1 MIRFSRVL
9 FIFIIFFSKIA
20 FAQNNYIT
28 GKVVD
33 SKTQEPLIG
42 VNIVVNELETAGAAT
57 DIDGRFKIKVPVGS
71 YSIKASLVGYTTVI
85 KTDVIVRTA
94 NEALIFIRMSESTLQ
109 LNQITVR
116 ADYFDNA
123 QKENDLSTVIL
134 GPEEV
139 RRSPGSAQDFMRILQ
154 GMAGVS
160 FSNDQTNELIVRG
173 GAPDENLTIFDGME
187 IHSTNHY
194 PNEYN
199 SGGPINMIN
208 VDLIEDIQF
217 STGGFIS
224 KYGDKLSSVMNVTSR
239 EGTRYN
245 LFNANLNLGMAG
257 YGTVMEGKLNDGKG
271 SWIFSARK
279 SFLDLLKDAVGLTAV
294 PRYYDMQFKVAYDLS
309 SSQKLSWSGIYGN
322 DKIYFD
328 GEPEVTDKSKANT
341 TDIVGSERV
350 DVKQYQYAAGLTLK
364 SLWNKNFYSFTT
376 LYYNNYNNN
385 VDVVN
390 YYRRRVFDS
399 NGKAAITQVG
409 KRFVVNDNHNNGMAA
424 LKTEFVWQA
433 APNYEINFGGSIGS
447 GDFVQKLKLLGDT
460 TRYDINKD
468 GRFDTTVVVN
478 FSNLRYDIKFFSQ
491 HKDYLYVNN
500 KFKFFNE
507 RLLLNLG
514 LRYDYFS
521 YSDQGNIGPRFSL
534 SYYLL
539 PGLTSVNFAYGD
551 YYQSQNYPTY
561 GDRFATEINRYL
573 ENTHARHYVLGIEHI
588 IAEGLKLNLEGYYK
602 KYDKIPIEE
611 DFIYYNDRT
620 RRSEKRSNIGEKY
633 AYGFDLLIQ
642 QKLVKDYYGTLAFS
656 RMWSKM
662 KDPRIGKEGKEFSSS
677 YDFPYVLTLIAGKR
691 FNGFREKL
699 DNMPFYIK
707 YPTYI
712 LPFSDDMEFSVR
724 WRYASGLVYTPKE
737 FITSEQEFQYISNSG
752 QPVWS
757 RGTWISSDRINETR
771 YPDYHRLDIALSSR
785 YNYKTW
791 SMAIYLTVENLYNRK
806 NVAAYEYNSDGSKNA
821 VYQFSLFPVG
831 GIEIEF

>member
-1 MIRFSRVL
+1 MIRFSRAFSVL
-9 FIFIIFFSKIA
+9 VLLFSQTI
-20 FAQNNYIT
+20 FAQNNFIT
-28 GKVVD
+28 GRVID
-33 SKTQEPLIG
+33 SRTQEPLIG
-42 VNIVVNELETAGAAT
+42 VNIVVNELQNAGAST
-57 DIDGRFKIKVPVGS
+57 DADGKFRIKVPVGS
-71 YSIKASLVGYTTVI
+71 YSLKASFVGYTTVI
-85 KTDVIVRTA
+85 KTDVIIRTA
-94 NEALIFIRMSESTLQ
+94 NEANILIKMNESAVQ
-109 LNQITVR
+109 LNQVTVR

-134 GPEEV
+134 GPEEI

-257 YGTVMEGKLNDGKG
+257 YGTVMEGRINDGKG

-279 SFLDLLKDAVGLTAV
+279 SFLDLLSGAVGLTAV
-294 PRYYDMQFKVAYDLS
+294 PRYYDVQFKVAYDLS
-309 SSQKLSWSGIYGN
+309 TIHKLSWSGIYGN
-322 DKIYFD
+322 DKIFFN
-328 GEPEVTDKSKANT
+328 GEPELTDESKANSIDT
-341 TDIVGSERV
+341 VSSERV
-350 DVKQYQYAAGLTLK
+350 DVKQYQYATGLTLK
-364 SLWNKNFYSFTT
+364 SLWNKNLYSLISIFY
-376 LYYNNYNNN
+376 NDYNNN

-390 YYRRRVFDS
+390 YHRRRVFDS
-399 NGKAAITQVG
+399 GGKAATTQLG
-409 KRFVVNDNHNNGMAA
+409 KRFIVNDNHNNATAA
-424 LKTEFVWQA
+424 LKSELVWQA
-433 APNYEINFGGSIGS
+433 APSYEINFGGSIAT

-460 TRYDINKD
+460 TRYDFNKD

-478 FSNLRYDIKFFSQ
+478 FSSLRYDIKLFSQ
-491 HKDYLYVNN
+491 HKDYAYINN
-500 KFKFFNE
+500 KFKLLNE
-507 RLLLNLG
+507 RLLVNLG

-521 YSDQGNIGPRFSL
+521 YSRRGNLSPRISL
-534 SYYLL
+534 SYYLI
-539 PGLTSVNFAYGD
+539 PDLTSVNFAYGD

-588 IAEGLKLNLEGYYK
+588 ISEGLKLDLEGYYK
-602 KYDKIPIEE
+602 KYDQIPIDE
-611 DFIYYNDRT
+611 DFIHFYDRT
-620 RRSEKRSNIGEKY
+620 NRSEKRLNIGEKY

-677 YDFPYVLTLIAGKR
+677 YDFPYVLTVIAGKR
-691 FNGFREKL
+691 FNGFRDKL

-712 LPFSDDMEFSVR
+712 LPFSNDMEFSVR
-724 WRYASGLVYTPKE
+724 WRYASGLVYTPHE
-737 FITSEQEFQYISNSG
+737 FITSEQEFQYISGNG
-752 QPVWS
+752 KPVWS
-757 RGTWISSDRINETR
+757 QGTWIESDRINDAR
-771 YPDYHRLDIALSSR
+771 YPDYHRLDVALSSR
-785 YNYKTW
+785 YNFKSW

-806 NVAAYEYNSDGSKNA
+806 NVAAYEYNSDGTTDT